1 MGLDYR
7 AYAAYSIY
15 FKMGWEMSPPQK
27 APFSS
32 VLGKNRD
39 EKGEEVR
46 KEEGKGKEELE
57 KNGSKDMTV
66 KIVKL

>member
-15 FKMGWEMSPPQK
+15 FKMGWEMSPPPKKPLFRQ
-27 APFSS
+27 F
-32 VLGKNRD
+32 LGKNRD

-57 KNGSKDMTV
+57 KMEAKT
-66 KIVKL
+66 